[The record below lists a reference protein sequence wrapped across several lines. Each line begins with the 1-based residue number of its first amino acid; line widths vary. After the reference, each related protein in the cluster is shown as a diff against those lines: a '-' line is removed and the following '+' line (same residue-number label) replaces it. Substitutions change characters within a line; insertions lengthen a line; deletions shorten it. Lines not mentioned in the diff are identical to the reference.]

1 MMPATPDSSHATANN
16 IRKAASHGALPNMFV
31 VGAIIGEAAP
41 PDKGAATGCGRYFLS
56 SGLIRSSSS
65 SNDIEP

>member
-1 MMPATPDSSHATANN
+1 MALSPDVFVAAIIDETATA
-16 IRKAASHGALPNMFV
+16 G
-31 VGAIIGEAAP
+31 
-41 PDKGAATGCGRYFLS
+41 KGLGQLRGRGYFS